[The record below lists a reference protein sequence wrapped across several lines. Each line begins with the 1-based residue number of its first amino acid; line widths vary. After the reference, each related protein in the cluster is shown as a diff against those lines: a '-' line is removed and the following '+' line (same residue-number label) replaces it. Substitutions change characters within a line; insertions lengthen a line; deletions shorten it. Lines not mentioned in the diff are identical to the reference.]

1 MTNWNYLVELLY
13 VFYFTWQS
21 FFFSLKIEWRFT
33 LAFTENGIYE
43 WNCEGGTLK
52 GKIFFLAKLQ

>member
-1 MTNWNYLVELLY
+1 MYFILLGR
-13 VFYFTWQS
+13 V
-21 FFFSLKIEWRFT
+21 FFFLLKIEWRFT

-52 GKIFFLAKLQ
+52 GKIFFLAELQ